1 MTDMDTTAE
10 DIITEALVIIDQG
23 LAQLLHRELVS
34 ATEAADVLL
43 DVRLILGASLTAGDE
58 REPAPALGIS
68 N

>member
-1 MTDMDTTAE
+1 MTDMDTTVE
-10 DIITEALVIIDQG
+10 DIIAEALVIIDQG

-43 DVRLILGASLTAGDE
+43 DVRSILAAAGE
-58 REPAPALGIS
+58 LEPASEPVGIA